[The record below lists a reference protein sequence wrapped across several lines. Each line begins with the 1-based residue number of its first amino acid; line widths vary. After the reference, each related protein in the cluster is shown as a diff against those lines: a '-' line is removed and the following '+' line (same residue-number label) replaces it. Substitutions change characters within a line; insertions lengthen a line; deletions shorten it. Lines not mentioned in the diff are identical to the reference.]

1 MLSVPLP
8 FADAQMLLY
17 RGDYSGYVHNRKS
30 AIDAIMPGSSAAVV
44 LKCVC
49 HAAVPRQVLVL
60 IVE

>member
-1 MLSVPLP
+1 
-8 FADAQMLLY
+8 MLLY